1 MHLEYS
7 DGLVKWITQKYMIIP
22 CQYSLSL
29 SLSLSLSFAGRLIS
43 FVRFLKN
50 LLCEKQGVKDTKVI

>member
-7 DGLVKWITQKYMIIP
+7 DGLVKWITQKYMIIL

-29 SLSLSLSFAGRLIS
+29 SLYLSFAGRLIS

>member
-1 MHLEYS
+1 MHASRILRWISKMDYS
-7 DGLVKWITQKYMIIP
+7 KVHDN
-22 CQYSLSL
+22 SLSV
-29 SLSLSLSFAGRLIS
+29 LSLSLSFAGRLIS

>member
-22 CQYSLSL
+22 CQY
-29 SLSLSLSFAGRLIS
+29 SLSLSFAGRLIS

>member
-1 MHLEYS
+1 MHASRILRWISKMDYS
-7 DGLVKWITQKYMIIP
+7 KVHDN
-22 CQYSLSL
+22 SLSVL

-50 LLCEKQGVKDTKVI
+50 LLCEKQGVKDTKVT